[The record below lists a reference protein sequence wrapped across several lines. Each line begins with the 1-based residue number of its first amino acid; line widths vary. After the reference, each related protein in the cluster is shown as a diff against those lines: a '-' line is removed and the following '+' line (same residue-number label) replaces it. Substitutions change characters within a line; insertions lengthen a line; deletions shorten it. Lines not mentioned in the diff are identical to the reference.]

1 MRNGTLSFQAVLSLC
16 FMLLL
21 SCSRSA
27 DPAEVV
33 GRVAKQSYCYL
44 LEGKYE
50 EFVDCHYQPD
60 SIPVSYREQLVA
72 NAMMFVGQQKS
83 DHGGMVKV
91 DIIRAEVDTALHSA
105 NAFLSVQY
113 GDSTCEEILVPM
125 VERESVWYLR

>member
-1 MRNGTLSFQAVLSLC
+1 MRSGRLSFYAVFLLC
-16 FMLLL
+16 LMQLF
-21 SCSRSA
+21 SCSSGVE
-27 DPAEVV
+27 PAEVV
-33 GRVAKQSYCYL
+33 CRVAKQSYDYL
-44 LEGKYE
+44 LEGRFE

-60 SIPVSYREQLVA
+60 SIPASYREQLIA
-72 NAMMFVGQQKS
+72 NVRMFVAQQKS

-91 DIIRAEVDTALHSA
+91 DVIRAEVYTALHSA